1 MDLDAFVQAHRA
13 EWQRLDELVSRGG
26 KLSGEDADEL
36 VTLYRRASTHLS
48 VLRSAAP
55 DPVVL
60 GQMSTRVARART
72 AVTGSSDPGVS
83 DIVRFLTVSF
93 PAAVYVSRRWWVTTA
108 LVFTALAVLIAWWV
122 AANPS
127 VQANI
132 AAPEDIRQLVEHD
145 FENYYSEN
153 PAASFAARVWTNN
166 ALIAA
171 GCLVLGVFLGIPVV
185 YILWQNAFSVAVAA
199 GLMAAAGRLDVF
211 FGLITPH
218 GLLELTAVFIA
229 AGTGLRLGW
238 VVIDPGPLSR
248 ADALAQAG
256 RAAVGIAVG
265 LVGVLLLSGVIEAFV
280 TPSGLPTWARIA
292 IGAAAE
298 VAFLVYV
305 WMYGRRAVAAGETGD
320 IDQAIRGD
328 VMRGAG

>member
-26 KLSGEDADEL
+26 KLSGEEADEL
-36 VTLYRRASTHLS
+36 VTLYRKASTHLS
-48 VLRSAAP
+48 ILRSAAP

-72 AVTGSSDPGVS
+72 AVTGSSDPGVN
-83 DIVRFLTVSF
+83 DVVRFLTVSF
-93 PAAVYVSRRWWVTTA
+93 PAAVYLSRRWWVTTA

-127 VQANI
+127 VQASI
-132 AAPEDIRQLVEHD
+132 AAPDDIRQLVEHD
-145 FENYYSEN
+145 FEDYYSEN

-185 YILWQNAFSVAVAA
+185 LILWQNAFGVAVAA

-229 AGTGLRLGW
+229 AGAGLRLGW
-238 VVIDPGPLSR
+238 LVIDPGPLSR

-256 RAAVGIAVG
+256 RAAVGIAIG
-265 LVGVLLLSGVIEAFV
+265 LVGVLLVSGVIEAFV

-305 WMYGRRAVAAGETGD
+305 WVYGRRAVAAGETGD
-320 IDQAIRGD
+320 VDESARGD
-328 VMRGAG
+328 RLPVVQ

>member
-13 EWQRLDELVSRGG
+13 EWRRLDDLVARGG
-26 KLSGEDADEL
+26 KLSGEEADEL
-36 VTLYRRASTHLS
+36 VTLYRNASTHLS
-48 VLRSAAP
+48 ILRSAAP

-72 AVTGSSDPGVS
+72 AVTGSSDPGVN
-83 DIVRFLTVSF
+83 DVVRFLTVSF
-93 PAAVYVSRRWWVTTA
+93 PAAVYASRRWWVTTA
-108 LVFTALAVLIAWWV
+108 LVFTALGVLIAWWV
-122 AANPS
+122 ATNPS
-127 VQANI
+127 VQAGI
-132 AAPEDIRQLVEHD
+132 AAPDDIRQLVEHD
-145 FENYYSEN
+145 FEDYYSEN

-171 GCLVLGVFLGIPVV
+171 ACLVLGVFLGIPVV

-229 AGTGLRLGW
+229 AGAGLRLGW

-248 ADALAQAG
+248 SDALARAG
-256 RAAVGIAVG
+256 RAAVGIAMG

-292 IGAAAE
+292 IGVAAE

-305 WMYGRRAVAAGETGD
+305 WVYGRRAVAAGETGD
-320 IDQAIRGD
+320 IDQATSGD
-328 VMRGAG
+328 VMPVAG